1 MDRTAPTLLLRR
13 FAACTFAAVIA
24 LSTVAVSSPATAAP
38 AGMQAPAASAA
49 TAASTTQTSDA
60 ETQFFNLLNQA
71 RGQSG
76 LPALQFDGALGNTS
90 RSWSGTMS
98 SRDQLSHDPNLAGAV
113 TSVEPNWRSAG
124 ENVGVGYGVQQL
136 HDAFMASPGH
146 RANVLSSRFNRLGIG
161 VVYNGTKIWV
171 TVRFIEGPAL
181 TATAAPAPA
190 REPAPAVPL
199 QGMDQAC
206 PTESTPETSFTDLGT
221 AAAHARG
228 VTCVTAWGIA
238 SGRSA
243 TEFAPTALIT
253 RGQLATFLGN
263 LLTDAGVAL
272 SSSPP
277 DAFVDDNG
285 TLHELRINQLAALG
299 VVRGRTADTYEPG
312 ATVSRAEMA
321 TFLVRAHDLAAAT
334 NLPAGVDR
342 FFDDDSSPHE
352 ANIDKVG
359 QAGLAAGVTATA
371 FAPRTQVTRG
381 QMATFLARTLDHLVE
396 AGDVP
401 TS

>member
-1 MDRTAPTLLLRR
+1 MDRIAPTVRRR
-13 FAACTFAAVIA
+13 FAACSLVAVVA
-24 LSTVAVSSPATAAP
+24 LSVYGATNPAAATPLGIRATAVV
-38 AGMQAPAASAA
+38 
-49 TAASTTQTSDA
+49 TTQTSDA
-60 ETQFFNLLNQA
+60 EAQFFNLFNQA
-71 RGQSG
+71 RAQAG
-76 LPALQFDGALGNTS
+76 LPAMQFDGPLGNTS
-90 RSWSGTMS
+90 RSWSGNMS
-98 SRDQLSHDPNLAGAV
+98 ARDQLYHDPNLAAAV

-136 HDAFMASPGH
+136 HDAFMNSTGH
-146 RANVLSSRFNRLGIG
+146 RANVLSGRFNRVGVG
-161 VVYNGTKIWV
+161 VVFNGTKIWV
-171 TVRFIEGPAL
+171 TFRFIEGPAL
-181 TATAAPAPA
+181 TATAAPAPV
-190 REPAPAVPL
+190 REPAPAVPI

-206 PTESTPETSFTDLGT
+206 PTDSTPETSFTDLWT
-221 AAAHARG
+221 ASAHERG

-238 SGRSA
+238 SGRSS

-263 LLTDAGVAL
+263 LLMDAGVAL
-272 SSSPP
+272 PSAPP
-277 DAFVDDNG
+277 DAFVDDDG

-299 VVRGRTADTYEPG
+299 VVRGRTSDTYEPG
-312 ATVSRAEMA
+312 AGVSRAEMA

-352 ANIDKVG
+352 GNIDKVG

-381 QMATFLARTLDHLVE
+381 QMATFLSRTLDQLVE
-396 AGDVP
+396 TGDVP
-401 TS
+401 IA